1 MSGKQPGNEDFQL
14 WWQQCLSGDTQSL
27 GQIHASLF
35 DGLYSYARKLLNDDA
50 QASDAI
56 QELFIRVWQ
65 KRSTIGPINRVK
77 PYFFTLLRRQLLNQ
91 LRDKRR
97 QLIAIPLLPQPDIEF
112 SQEEIHIREDH
123 EQDMKQRILQ
133 VLNTLPRKQREIIY
147 LHFFED
153 MSLTQISEVMNI
165 RYQSVQNLKQRAI
178 QNLRSSDL
186 LPVLLVLLALHYN
199 AL

>member
-1 MSGKQPGNEDFQL
+1 MSGQQAGNDEFQQ

-27 GQIHASLF
+27 GQIHACLF

-50 QASDAI
+50 QAADAI
-56 QELFIRVWQ
+56 QELFIRVWH
-65 KRSTIGPINRVK
+65 KRSTIGPISRVK

-91 LRDKRR
+91 LRDNRR
-97 QLIAIPLLPQPDIEF
+97 QLIALPLLPQPEIEF
-112 SQEEIHIREDH
+112 SQEEIHIREDDQ
-123 EQDMKQRILQ
+123 QDMKQRILL

-165 RYQSVQNLKQRAI
+165 HYQSVQNLKQRAI
-178 QNLRSSDL
+178 RNLRSSNL
-186 LPVLLVLLALHYN
+186 LSVLLALL
-199 AL
+199 ALRYTG